1 MQDGFN
7 QKKLENNMKII
18 LGTKQNMTQLFLE
31 GGEVS
36 PVTAIKAETGVV
48 TMVKDVDRDGYV
60 AVQIGVGE
68 RNPKRLSKAVKG
80 HFGDLGSFRY
90 VREFR
95 VKDNSEI
102 VFKRGDTIALDQFSE
117 GDVVELTGVSKGK
130 GFQGVVKRHGFAGGR
145 RSHGQKHSEREPGSI
160 GAGGVQRVFKGTRM
174 GGRMG
179 SETVTEK
186 NVQVVKVDQEAGLMY
201 VRGAVPGRR
210 GTLIKITAR

>member
-1 MQDGFN
+1 
-7 QKKLENNMKII
+7 MKII

-31 GGEVS
+31 NGEVS
-36 PVTAIKAETGVV
+36 PVTAIKAESGVV
-48 TMVKDVDRDGYV
+48 TAVREEERDGYV
-60 AVQIGVGE
+60 AVQIAVGE
-68 RNPKRLSKAVKG
+68 RNPKRLSKAVRG

-95 VKDNSEI
+95 IKDGKEAG
-102 VFKRGDTIALDQFSE
+102 FKRGDAIALSQFSE
-117 GDVVELTGVSKGK
+117 GDKVELTGVSKGK

-186 NVQVVKVDQEAGLMY
+186 NVQVVKVDTDAGLIY